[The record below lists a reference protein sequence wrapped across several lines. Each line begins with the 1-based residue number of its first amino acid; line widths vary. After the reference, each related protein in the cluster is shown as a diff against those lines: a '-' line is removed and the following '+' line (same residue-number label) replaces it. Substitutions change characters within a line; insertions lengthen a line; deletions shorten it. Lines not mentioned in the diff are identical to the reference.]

1 MDLASTRAMA
11 PLWRTVARWDYLRGM
26 GSQGLVRALVVF
38 SLVMLGGSPAWAEVE
53 LKNDGF
59 VSGQAVGFQGG
70 FAIGDVGAARFHPP
84 SPGRRVTKVQFM
96 FGGATT
102 QQTITLRIWNDLGTD
117 APGAPLFSGD
127 FVVTGSNS
135 SMHEIDLSGEDIVV
149 SGDFRVGIEFQHA
162 GHPAIARDIDGSIN
176 VANNFIFSSGS
187 WARSGERGV
196 AGDWIIRAFVG
207 DDTVPFDAGSGLA
220 DAGADAGVGKEVE
233 LSNDS
238 FTFGDTPAFQAGLD
252 SGDVCAA
259 RFDLPSSAP
268 HRLTRV
274 RFLFGGAITQQTI
287 TLRIWDDIGTNAP
300 GTQLFFDDLVVTG
313 SSSAWQEISLDHQNI
328 LISDDFRVGLEFQ
341 HAGAPSVARDD
352 DGVIA
357 EDNFLLTGGTWYQSS
372 TLAIV
377 GDWIIR
383 ASVEPYVVGGASDA
397 GVDASVDPAADAGT
411 ATGGEPGLDAATD
424 FDAAFDSE
432 AGTFFPEGGTSSAG
446 GAGGSPHIDAGMD
459 GSNDPLAPAAG
470 GSASP
475 PTNPARDGGG
485 EPVDASSNLLG
496 EETASGC
503 ACHLHMSHSKLPSY
517 AWLTV
522 LLALMRRRIRR
533 D

>member
-1 MDLASTRAMA
+1 
-11 PLWRTVARWDYLRGM
+11 M
-26 GSQGLVRALVVF
+26 GSQGFVRALVVF

-53 LKNDGF
+53 LKSDGF
-59 VSGQAVGFQGG
+59 VSGQPVGFQSG
-70 FAIGDVGAARFHPP
+70 FAIGDVGAVRFHPP
-84 SPGRRVTKVQFM
+84 SPGREVTRVQFM
-96 FGGATT
+96 FGGAAT
-102 QQTITLRIWNDLGTD
+102 QQTITLRIWNDVGTN

-135 SMHEIDLSGEDIVV
+135 SMHELDLSGENIVV

-162 GHPAIARDIDGSIN
+162 GAPAIARDYDGNIS
-176 VANNFIFSSGS
+176 VANNFIFSNGS

-207 DDTVPFDAGSGLA
+207 DETVPFDAGSGLT
-220 DAGADAGVGKEVE
+220 DAGADAGVDDVVE

-238 FTFGDTPAFQAGLD
+238 FTFGDTPSFQSGLD

-259 RFDLPSSAP
+259 RFDLPSAP

-313 SSSAWQEISLDHQNI
+313 SSSAWQEISLDHANI

-341 HAGAPSVARDD
+341 HAGVPSAARDD
-352 DGVIA
+352 DGVTA
-357 EDNFLLTGGTWYQSS
+357 EDNFLFTGGTWYTSS
-372 TLAIV
+372 TLGVV

-383 ASVEPYVVGGASDA
+383 TSVEPYVVGGASDA
-397 GVDASVDPAADAGT
+397 GVDASVDPAVDAGT

-424 FDAAFDSE
+424 FDAAFESE
-432 AGTFFPEGGTSSAG
+432 AGSFLPEGGTSSAG
-446 GAGGSPHIDAGMD
+446 GAGGSPRIDAGTE
-459 GSNDPLAPAAG
+459 GPNDPPAPAD

-475 PTNPARDGGG
+475 PTNSLRDGGG
-485 EPVDASSNLLG
+485 EPVDASSSLFS

-503 ACHLHMSHSKLPSY
+503 ACHLHASHSKLPSY

-522 LLALMRRRIRR
+522 LLALTRRRMRRA
-533 D
+533 